1 MNELQA
7 KIMNVRELSLI
18 FGSKSKAHEILYLL
32 KDVKKVVRQGFYE
45 PELAKVEEFCQ
56 QHNLTLA
63 KSRFKVLLADE
74 TAFSNKGIKISGDDL
89 RPGLF
94 FVYIS
99 KNEREAWLA
108 SYYELTNDSEELGRL
123 LGYPNCC
130 IDFFI
135 KRFTPDNP
143 NLQLKPTNPYTNLAK
158 RDKDQVLISH
168 FPCSSNCPE
177 SIKMGKTFFN
187 ALFEFDQEYAREL
200 FLSLSD

>member
-1 MNELQA
+1 MNELQV

-108 SYYELTNDSEELGRL
+108 SYYELINDTEELGRL

-135 KRFTPDNP
+135 KRFTEDNP
-143 NLQLKPTNPYTNLAK
+143 NLQLKPTNPYTNLTK
-158 RDKDQVLISH
+158 RDLDLVIISH
-168 FPCSSNCPE
+168 FPCSSDCE
-177 SIKMGKTFFN
+177 KSIQLGKIFLN
-187 ALFEFDQEYAREL
+187 VIFEVDQKRADEL
-200 FLSLSD
+200 LSV